1 MNISLSAKKYHLQW
15 NAGSKGTNRL
25 KLAVDK
31 FTKFVFP
38 FAIKYNTLL
47 IYSYIFPEKGDPSLP
62 EIHKSGE
69 ES

>member
-1 MNISLSAKKYHLQW
+1 MQAQKGQTDLNLQW
-15 NAGSKGTNRL
+15 
-25 KLAVDK
+25 
-31 FTKFVFP
+31 TKFVFP

-62 EIHKSGE
+62 ESHKSGE